1 MVPSEFGPGKT
12 PTCMLCLKYID
23 LRICVF
29 LIDFKIFSSMQAN
42 RQIQQVVSSKNLFQL
57 TQFLAYHTWNSQF
70 YIIREVWVYVLQP
83 FYLKFVEWV
92 FLNLFIR
99 RYLKALITSTIY
111 VPMTYYKGKPFS
123 SIPKSLNVLR
133 KRMYVL
139 QFHARRSICKLQTT
153 DSNKD
158 KRTFSSP

>member
-1 MVPSEFGPGKT
+1 M
-12 PTCMLCLKYID
+12 
-23 LRICVF
+23 
-29 LIDFKIFSSMQAN
+29 
-42 RQIQQVVSSKNLFQL
+42 

-133 KRMYVL
+133 KRMYAL

-158 KRTFSSP
+158 KRTFSSPWEADRCFIHGNCRNGNDVMGNLLTCKPR